1 MIEHKTDH
9 LEEAYA
15 KLIDVFRNKT
25 LIRAVLSAFITQI
38 QELEDVFADIRRVK
52 DMTEAE
58 GDQLDGTAAIHNQAR
73 GPRSDAQMR
82 KAITARSL
90 LVKTGGTIN
99 EMIALLKA
107 VLGDVDMTVT
117 EDFPA
122 AFVIDI
128 TDPISLDPGDIDLLK
143 DITNTGRGAA
153 IRVDTII
160 HTGTPFR
167 YDVPYEYDIGH
178 WATTL

>member
-1 MIEHKTDH
+1 MISQKTNH

-15 KLIDVFRNKT
+15 ELVEVFRDKEN
-25 LIRAVLSAFITQI
+25 IRKVLSAFVTQI
-38 QELEDVFADIRRVK
+38 QELEDVFADIRRIK

-58 GDQLDGTAAIHNQAR
+58 GDQLDGTAAILNQAR

-90 LVKTGGTIN
+90 LTKTGGTIN

-107 VLGDVDMTVT
+107 MLGDVDMTVS

-122 AFVIDI
+122 AFVIDV
-128 TDPISLDPGDIDLLK
+128 TDPISLDPGDMDLIR
-143 DITNTGRGAA
+143 DVSNTGRGAA
-153 IRVDTII
+153 IRKDIII

-167 YDVPYEYDIGH
+167 YDIAYEYDIGK